1 MTVSR
6 LPKGVIV
13 VDSSQIPF
21 HSSQTCSRNN
31 SKAQN
36 ITSQRVMQNSKPVP
50 CIKIGSLFEN
60 RSVLGCSSG
69 LGSSGGMGQV
79 VGSVLGMSDLA
90 EVLLFVLH
98 LHRSSG
104 SLSRYLL
111 DGFVSIEQ
119 GRNLL

>member
-1 MTVSR
+1 
-6 LPKGVIV
+6 
-13 VDSSQIPF
+13 
-21 HSSQTCSRNN
+21 
-31 SKAQN
+31 
-36 ITSQRVMQNSKPVP
+36 MQNSKPVP
-50 CIKIGSLFEN
+50 CIKIGFLFEN

-69 LGSSGGMGQV
+69 LGSSGGMGQT
-79 VGSVLGMSDLA
+79 VGSVLGMPDLA

-119 GRNLL
+119 GRDLLQRKRSVFTLGLDNEEVTEDGFDGEPLSYQQ